1 MNFTRLMA
9 VRSKKGHT
17 AEVLKKALEGVHS
30 LLPAAGTELVH
41 LYDLDFT
48 GCRSCFA
55 CKRKGGASYGR
66 CAVRDGLPPLLEKLA
81 DADGIIFGSPIY
93 FMGVSGA
100 LRALLERLLS
110 PFIRLRCGLFFPC
123 AEAHA
128 HGLCLYHEH
137 TETDMAGFK
146 LPALLSPMETFV
158 ARIFSGPE
166 ILSVCNTVQFDDYSK
181 YMAERFSE
189 TDKKRHREEHFPEVL
204 RHAFAMGVRMAER
217 AGLAGIVFSLM
228 VLEPIYSENKS
239 APIHSLSPFGQVT
252 GNAGAVRPA
261 SPPDITRYNYEGP
274 GEILSPRQGMGRSP
288 DLSSFKG
295 RHKPPLRR
303 KIAIIQAFQNTPQ
316 QPCAIHCPP

>member
-1 MNFTRLMA
+1 MTAAEKIKEMGIVPVVVLEDAMDA
-9 VRSKKGHT
+9 KPLAKALCEGGLPC
-17 AEVLKKALEGVHS
+17 AEVTFRTAAAKESIRIMLEEYPETVVSLKKIPGYIREEKEELVLG
-30 LLPAAGTELVH
+30 AGTTLSEIAQSDAVKAYAQALAQAAYSVASP
-41 LYDLDFT
+41 LIRNTATLGGNVCQDVRCWYYRYPDSIGGRLN
-48 GCRSCFA
+48 

-100 LRALLERLLS
+100 LRALLERLLF
-110 PFIRLRCGLFFPC
+110 PFIVYDAAYSSLAPKRMPTAFV
-123 AEAHA
+123 
-128 HGLCLYHEH
+128 YTMNI

-217 AGLAGIVFSLM
+217 AGLP
-228 VLEPIYSENKS
+228 E
-239 APIHSLSPFGQVT
+239 
-252 GNAGAVRPA
+252 
-261 SPPDITRYNYEGP
+261 
-274 GEILSPRQGMGRSP
+274 
-288 DLSSFKG
+288 
-295 RHKPPLRR
+295 
-303 KIAIIQAFQNTPQ
+303 
-316 QPCAIHCPP
+316 

>member
-1 MNFTRLMA
+1 MNFYAINGSPR
-9 VRSKKGHT
+9 KKGNT

-30 LLPAAGTELVH
+30 LLPAAATELVH

-100 LRALLERLLS
+100 LRALLERLLF
-110 PFIRLRCGLFFPC
+110 PFIVYDAAYSSLAPKRMPTAFV
-123 AEAHA
+123 
-128 HGLCLYHEH
+128 YTMNI

-217 AGLAGIVFSLM
+217 AGL
-228 VLEPIYSENKS
+228 
-239 APIHSLSPFGQVT
+239 
-252 GNAGAVRPA
+252 PA
-261 SPPDITRYNYEGP
+261 
-274 GEILSPRQGMGRSP
+274 
-288 DLSSFKG
+288 
-295 RHKPPLRR
+295 
-303 KIAIIQAFQNTPQ
+303 
-316 QPCAIHCPP
+316 

>member
-1 MNFTRLMA
+1 M
-9 VRSKKGHT
+9 
-17 AEVLKKALEGVHS
+17 S
-30 LLPAAGTELVH
+30 LH

-100 LRALLERLLS
+100 LRALLERLLF
-110 PFIRLRCGLFFPC
+110 PFIVYDAAYSSLAPKRMPTAFV
-123 AEAHA
+123 
-128 HGLCLYHEH
+128 YTMNI

-217 AGLAGIVFSLM
+217 AGL
-228 VLEPIYSENKS
+228 
-239 APIHSLSPFGQVT
+239 
-252 GNAGAVRPA
+252 PA
-261 SPPDITRYNYEGP
+261 
-274 GEILSPRQGMGRSP
+274 
-288 DLSSFKG
+288 
-295 RHKPPLRR
+295 
-303 KIAIIQAFQNTPQ
+303 
-316 QPCAIHCPP
+316 